1 MTLVGFIV
9 DNGVSTKQQR
19 CADARKRD
27 NSLSVVLDPIHPS
40 ISQCL
45 PIEIDK
51 SHEIFTRFSGLS
63 FRSNKRIARFFDR

>member
-1 MTLVGFIV
+1 
-9 DNGVSTKQQR
+9 
-19 CADARKRD
+19 
-27 NSLSVVLDPIHPS
+27 VVLDPIHPS

-63 FRSNKRIARFFDR
+63 FRSNTRIARFFDR